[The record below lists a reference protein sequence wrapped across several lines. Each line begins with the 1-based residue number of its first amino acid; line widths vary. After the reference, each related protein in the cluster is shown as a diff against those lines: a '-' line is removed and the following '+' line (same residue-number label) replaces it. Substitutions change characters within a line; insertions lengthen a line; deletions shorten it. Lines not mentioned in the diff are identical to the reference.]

1 MGQNLKILKLM
12 GIFAGIFLIATA
24 MAAVNA
30 SSNTN
35 NAGIIDLNISPVK
48 DVYYVGD
55 EITIN
60 FVLTP
65 NKNGCFATLIFT
77 KINGSVD
84 TLFQHETG
92 CKSCGLAKPP
102 LTSKTTTQK
111 KKKFD
116 GPGIYE
122 IEGMVEDARTYENE
136 FKKIKIIVKDKVVK
150 DDVVNDKVVKDGD
163 NYITDTDENNSRIP
177 IVMEVF
183 THYGCQICEH
193 VDEGAKKLLDEY
205 NERTKNSIILLEYH
219 LQDTLETQAGLDR
232 RIFYEGDKWQNTC
245 GYYALTLINGEDKD
259 CGGTHNTEND
269 YRNFKN
275 KVKNKNLIPTVNM
288 RANASYDNTSLYVDV
303 KIKAIRNGVKNSNV
317 FLFIADDTNVK
328 AYIQK
333 FARIDEI
340 KEEDVKFSF
349 PYSEISTYKNLRVV
363 AVVQEDKKILNARL
377 IERNDIREIK
387 EPKEIKEIKNLTEKK
402 NVQNISTNINKKNTN
417 ITNKNLTYAANNSN
431 VTNITYTANVT
442 ITNSINF
449 MYCVKSRDML
459 SCAIKLTLLSFGDFK
474 DLKLQKLKS

>member
-1 MGQNLKILKLM
+1 MGQNLKILKLI
-12 GIFAGIFLIATA
+12 GIFAGIFLIAAA

-35 NAGIIDLNISPVK
+35 NTEIIDLNISPVK

-65 NKNGCFATLIFT
+65 NKNGCFGTLIFT
-77 KINGSVD
+77 KINSSVD
-84 TLFQHETG
+84 TLFHHETG
-92 CKSCGLAKPP
+92 CKSCGLAKQP
-102 LTSKTTTQK
+102 LTSKTTAQK

-116 GPGIYE
+116 ESGIYE
-122 IEGMVEDARTYENE
+122 IEGMIKDAGTYESE
-136 FKKIKIIVKDKVVK
+136 FKKMKIIVKDKVVK
-150 DDVVNDKVVKDGD
+150 DDVVKDKVVKDDD
-163 NYITDTDENNSRIP
+163 NYISDTDENNSQIP

-183 THYGCQICEH
+183 THYGCPICEH
-193 VDEGAKKLLDEY
+193 VDEGAKKLSDEY
-205 NERTKNSIILLEYH
+205 NKRTKNSIILLEYH
-219 LQDTLETQAGLDR
+219 LQDTLATQAGLDR
-232 RIFYEGDKWQNTC
+232 RIFYGGAKWQNTC
-245 GYYALTLINGEDKD
+245 NYYSLILINGEDED

-275 KVKNKNLIPTVNM
+275 KVENKNLIPTVNM

-303 KIKAIRNGVKNSNV
+303 KIKATRNEVKNLNV

-328 AYIQK
+328 GYIRK
-333 FARIDEI
+333 SARIDNI

-349 PYSEISTYKNLRVV
+349 PYSENFTYKNLRVV

-387 EPKEIKEIKNLTEKK
+387 EPKEITKIKNSVMINR
-402 NVQNISTNINKKNTN
+402 NV
-417 ITNKNLTYAANNSN
+417 TYAANNSN

-442 ITNSINF
+442 ITNSIDF
-449 MYCVKSRDML
+449 MYCAKSRDML
-459 SCAIKLTLLSFGDFK
+459 YCAIKLTLLSFGDFK
-474 DLKLQKLKS
+474 DLK